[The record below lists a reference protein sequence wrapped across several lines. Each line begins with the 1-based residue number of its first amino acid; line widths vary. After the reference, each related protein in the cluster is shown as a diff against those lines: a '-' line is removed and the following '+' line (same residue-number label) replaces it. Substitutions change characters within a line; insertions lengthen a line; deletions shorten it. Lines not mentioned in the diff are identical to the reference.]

1 MMCCSQ
7 GMIAPT
13 SKLTKLHEELE
24 RHYEMS
30 CLGTECLYIGVEFLY
45 FLEGIM
51 LIQQQYA
58 KLILKNDKLPF
69 YSNPYGRRCMT
80 LLGYGVRANRF
91 HRILELSWKFNL
103 LYNYTTRS
111 FLFSE

>member
-13 SKLTKLHEELE
+13 SKMTKLHEELK

-30 CLGTECLYIGVEFLY
+30 CLGTECFYIGVEFLY

-58 KLILKNDKLPF
+58 KLILKRF
-69 YSNPYGRRCMT
+69 EMT
-80 LLGYGVRANRF
+80 NCHSIAIPMEEGA
-91 HRILELSWKFNL
+91 
-103 LYNYTTRS
+103 
-111 FLFSE
+111 